1 MIKAIT
7 GTKDIL
13 PSEISRWLYLERL
26 LRESFRL
33 FNYKEIRTPI
43 FEETALFARGIGE
56 ETDIVG
62 KEMYTFKDR
71 SKTSITLRPENTAGV
86 VRAFIE
92 QSLGAQQSLNKLYYI
107 GPMFRYEKPQAGRL
121 RQFHQFGAE
130 ALGSTSPLLD
140 AEMIQ
145 VAFHILKNLGL
156 KNLVVKINSL
166 GIPEVREN
174 YKNVLRDYL
183 KDKKERLSE
192 ESRKRFETNILRIFD
207 SKIEVDQQ
215 IMMNAPLLI
224 DYLDE
229 QSKNDFD
236 VVKNYLTKVGIQ
248 FEVDTALVRGLDY
261 YTKTTFEIVS
271 GSVGSQSALCG
282 GGRYDLL
289 VEELGGKAT
298 PGVGFAAGMERIL
311 LACENEESLN
321 ITGDSID
328 VYVVIKKSFTIEID
342 EDKKKIL
349 PLSLKEDEKY
359 SLNLVKLVS
368 HLRSIGHSVDY
379 DFLNRSEK
387 VQKREANKLRAKL
400 LITIF
405 DGNDK
410 IIVHDQIKHI
420 EHTTKL
426 RFILNITNLFTWFS
440 KNLSISDRIYERLK
454 DLEELR
460 IGNPDKEKIIL
471 FLEKLKNKKSILDT
485 CSELKI
491 DYDKGLKFWDIYQK
505 LGIKSVLEMNDLI

>member
-13 PSEISRWLYLERL
+13 PSDITKWQYLEKL
-26 LRESFRL
+26 LRETFQL

-56 ETDIVG
+56 ETDIVS

-71 SKTSITLRPENTAGV
+71 SETSITLRPENTAGV
-86 VRAFIE
+86 VRSFIE

-107 GPMFRYEKPQAGRL
+107 GAMFRQERPQAGRL

-145 VAFHILKNLGL
+145 VAYHILKNLGL

-183 KDKKERLSE
+183 QNKKDKLSE
-192 ESRKRFETNILRIFD
+192 ESRKRFDTNILRIFD

-215 IMMNAPLLI
+215 IMKDAPLLI

-236 VVKNYLTKVGIQ
+236 VVKNYLTNVGIP
-248 FEVDTALVRGLDY
+248 FEIDPALVRGLDY

-311 LACENEESLN
+311 LACENEKSFSLEN
-321 ITGDSID
+321 DYLD
-328 VYVVIKKSFTIEID
+328 VYLIRIDSDLELEISN
-342 EDKKKIL
+342 IA
-349 PLSLKEDEKY
+349 S
-359 SLNLVKLVS
+359 NLRRENFS
-368 HLRSIGHSVDY
+368 CDY
-379 DFLNRSEK
+379 DYLNRSVK
-387 VQKREANKLRAKL
+387 AQMREANKFNAKYVV
-400 LITIF
+400 F
-405 DGNDK
+405 VGGDEYKQG
-410 IIVHDQIKHI
+410 
-420 EHTTKL
+420 E
-426 RFILNITNLFTWFS
+426 LNV
-440 KNLSISDRIYERLK
+440 KNLSNGEQQLI
-454 DLEELR
+454 
-460 IGNPDKEKIIL
+460 KIED
-471 FLEKLKNKKSILDT
+471 FEKLKSIIQ
-485 CSELKI
+485 S
-491 DYDKGLKFWDIYQK
+491 
-505 LGIKSVLEMNDLI
+505 

>member
-1 MIKAIT
+1 MKLIQHLCADWIT
-7 GTKDIL
+7 TQK
-13 PSEISRWLYLERL
+13 L
-26 LRESFRL
+26 LRETFQL

-56 ETDIVG
+56 ETDIVS

-71 SKTSITLRPENTAGV
+71 SETSITLRPENTAGV
-86 VRAFIE
+86 VRSFIE

-107 GPMFRYEKPQAGRL
+107 GPMFRQERPQAGRL

-140 AEMIQ
+140 AEMVQI
-145 VAFHILKNLGL
+145 ALHILKNLGL

-174 YKNVLRDYL
+174 YKNVLRDFL
-183 KDKKERLSE
+183 KDKKDNLSE

-215 IMMNAPLLI
+215 IMKDAPLLI

-236 VVKNYLTKVGIQ
+236 VVKNYLTKVGIP
-248 FEVDTALVRGLDY
+248 FEVDPALVRGLDY

-311 LACENEESLN
+311 LACENEKSLSLPA
-321 ITGDSID
+321 DSIV
-328 VYVVIKKSFTIEID
+328 VYLIRVDSKSEQNPELDPKLELELIN
-342 EDKKKIL
+342 
-349 PLSLKEDEKY
+349 LS
-359 SLNLVKLVS
+359 SKLRQENIS
-368 HLRSIGHSVDY
+368 CDYDYLSRSI
-379 DFLNRSEK
+379 K
-387 VQKREANKLRAKL
+387 AQMREANKFNAKYVV
-400 LITIF
+400 F
-405 DGNDK
+405 VGGD
-410 IIVHDQIKHI
+410 
-420 EHTTKL
+420 E
-426 RFILNITNLFTWFS
+426 FIRGELNV
-440 KNLSISDRIYERLK
+440 KNLSNGEQQLI
-454 DLEELR
+454 
-460 IGNPDKEKIIL
+460 KIED
-471 FLEKLKNKKSILDT
+471 FEKLKSIVKS
-485 CSELKI
+485 
-491 DYDKGLKFWDIYQK
+491 
-505 LGIKSVLEMNDLI
+505 